1 MNNLALKNK
10 IDEDLSDIYNRIISI
25 FKNELKY
32 VGMIELYNS
41 AIYHFETKGKM
52 IRPGILMA
60 MSYDLNLDCNITK
73 TFGVSLELIHNYS
86 LIHDDLPCM
95 DDDDFRRGKLSV
107 HKMFKE
113 STAVLLGDYFLNKS
127 IEYVSYNLN
136 DNIENKNINILNA
149 INELY
154 KNSGS
159 YGMIGG
165 QFMDLDNEFLSN
177 ESAVLKMYE
186 LKTAGLF
193 KSSFKIPGLLIGL
206 DNEKIDNL
214 NTLAS
219 DYGILYQL
227 LDDISD
233 YEEDKSKIT
242 IFNYLNKNEVN
253 ELIESKIAS
262 INTITHNLGLNIT
275 YDYIKDIYEKK
286 S

>member
-1 MNNLALKNK
+1 MNNLVLKNK

-25 FKNELKY
+25 FENELKY
-32 VGMIELYNS
+32 EGMMELYNS

-60 MSYDLNLDCNITK
+60 MSYDLNLDVNITK

-127 IEYVSYNLN
+127 IEYISDNLK
-136 DNIENKNINILNA
+136 DNIETKHINIFNA

-193 KSSFKIPGLLIGL
+193 KSSFKIPGLLIDL

-214 NTLAS
+214 DTLAC

-253 ELIESKIAS
+253 KLIESKIAS

>member
-1 MNNLALKNK
+1 MNNLVLKNK

-25 FKNELKY
+25 FENELKY
-32 VGMIELYNS
+32 EGMMELYNS

-60 MSYDLNLDCNITK
+60 MSYDLNLDVNITK
-73 TFGVSLELIHNYS
+73 IFGVSQELIHNYS

-127 IEYVSYNLN
+127 IEYISDNLK
-136 DNIENKNINILNA
+136 DNIETKHINIFNA

-165 QFMDLDNEFLSN
+165 QFMDLDNDFLSN
-177 ESAVLKMYE
+177 DSAVLKMYE

-214 NTLAS
+214 NTLAA

>member
-1 MNNLALKNK
+1 MNNLVLKNK
-10 IDEDLSDIYNRIISI
+10 IDKDLSDIYNRIISI
-25 FKNELKY
+25 FENELKFE
-32 VGMIELYNS
+32 GMMELYNS

-60 MSYDLNLDCNITK
+60 MSYDLNLDVNITK

-95 DDDDFRRGKLSV
+95 DDDDFRRGRLSV

-127 IEYVSYNLN
+127 IEYISDNLK
-136 DNIENKNINILNA
+136 DNIDVKHINIFNA

-165 QFMDLDNEFLSN
+165 QFMDLDNDFLSN
-177 ESAVLKMYE
+177 DSAVLKMYE

-206 DNEKIDNL
+206 ENEKIDNL
-214 NTLAS
+214 DTLAS